1 MVYAATCTCTIFNGV
16 LLVSELLSLFLPC
29 MLSNNSIVHRMIHSC
44 LAVKYMY
51 YGLDT
56 ITKGS
61 SFGVL
66 RLVMYT
72 IMFSF
77 TRL

>member
-29 MLSNNSIVHRMIHSC
+29 IVHRMIHSC

-56 ITKGS
+56 KTKGS

-66 RLVMYT
+66 GLVMYT